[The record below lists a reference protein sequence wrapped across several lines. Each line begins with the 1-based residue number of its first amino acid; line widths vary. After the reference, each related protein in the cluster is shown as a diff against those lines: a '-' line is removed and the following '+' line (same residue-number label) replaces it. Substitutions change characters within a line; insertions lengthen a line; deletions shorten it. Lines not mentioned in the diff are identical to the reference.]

1 MIVKDLI
8 AKLQKLDLEKEIL
21 IQNRDGD
28 VFSYGIDNIISA
40 YVDDMGSTILEFDG
54 EIAPE
59 DYSDLNEEDSEFI
72 EENESC
78 YIITPC

>member
-1 MIVKDLI
+1 MTVKDLI

-40 YVDDMGSTILEFDG
+40 YVDDMGSTILEVDG
-54 EIAPE
+54 EITPE
-59 DYSDLNEEDSEFI
+59 DYLDLNEEDSEFI
-72 EENESC
+72 EQNEYC